1 MATRDTSGEQRRAR
15 RNEGEV
21 DEAPETQ
28 AGEDL
33 KERRDKIDEDVDS
46 ILDEIDEV
54 LEENAEEWIRGFVQ
68 KGGQ

>member
-1 MATRDTSGEQRRAR
+1 V
-15 RNEGEV
+15 V
-21 DEAPETQ
+21 DETPEAQT
-28 AGEDL
+28 GEDL
-33 KERRDKIDEDVDS
+33 KEHRDKIDSDVDS